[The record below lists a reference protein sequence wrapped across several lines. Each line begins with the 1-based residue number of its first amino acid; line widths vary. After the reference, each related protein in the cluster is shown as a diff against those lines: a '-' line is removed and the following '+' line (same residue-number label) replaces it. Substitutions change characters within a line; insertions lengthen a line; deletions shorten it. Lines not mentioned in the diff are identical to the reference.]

1 MTNSSR
7 IFIMILMWGYGIY
20 SKTILILLRKE
31 VIFFV
36 SGQGKQDTQQL
47 GGLDIIIRDRKITK
61 LA

>member
-1 MTNSSR
+1 
-7 IFIMILMWGYGIY
+7 MILMWGYGIY
-20 SKTILILLRKE
+20 AKPILILLRKE

-61 LA
+61 LT